1 MKAYFACV
9 FMIVGVIFM
18 TYGAGMDV
26 TNSYSAT
33 LNIGLLFN
41 QFEFIVVGIILFVSG
56 YVVVSFWKLE
66 SEPKNNRLYQP
77 GIFGF

>member
-18 TYGAGMDV
+18 TYGVGMDV

-56 YVVVSFWKLE
+56 YVVVSF
-66 SEPKNNRLYQP
+66 
-77 GIFGF
+77 

>member
-18 TYGAGMDV
+18 TYGAEMDV

-56 YVVVSFWKLE
+56 YVVVS
-66 SEPKNNRLYQP
+66 S
-77 GIFGF
+77 